1 MKNKMLAAIFLA
13 FSIAAQPAWS
23 HTESGLSEV
32 AKAWLAERRII
43 VFSGQNAYPPF
54 EFIDPASREY
64 SGLNIELIRWIAT
77 ELGFTAVFTPMTL
90 AEAQNAVMDG
100 RADAI
105 TGISRSPGREARF
118 DLSSGMF
125 PIPASIFTRKERS
138 DIHTLR
144 DLEGKRVAIPRG
156 DYTIEYLEGAGLH
169 FDLVYTEDFRSALS
183 LVITGK
189 ADATIGDEQV
199 ILGYIADTQL
209 GDLVRKAS
217 EPLYVGQVYIAV
229 AKGDSIL
236 LSIIDTG
243 IHRARETGTLDTIY
257 RKWTGSSLTR
267 GAVPEKNVRIVGL
280 LVTLAVAL
288 GTGMLAAVY
297 LVKQK
302 IRAMIQDAR
311 ADLEAVVV
319 SLREDNEHLAASNAR
334 LRRDVEERSR
344 LEEEKRRIDAEVAA
358 RRVEEL
364 TRCAI
369 AAALESTQG
378 DKQKSL

>member
-1 MKNKMLAAIFLA
+1 MKNKMLAAILLA
-13 FSIAAQPAWS
+13 FSIATQPAWS
-23 HTESGLSEV
+23 HTETGLSEV
-32 AKAWLAERRII
+32 AKAWLEERRII
-43 VFSGQNAYPPF
+43 VFTGQNAYPPF

-90 AEAQNAVMDG
+90 AEAQNAVLDG
-100 RADAI
+100 HADAI
-105 TGISRSPGREARF
+105 TGISGSPGHEARF

-125 PIPASIFTRKERS
+125 PIPASIFTRKELI
-138 DIHTLR
+138 DVHTLR
-144 DLEGKRVAIPRG
+144 DLEGKRIAIARG
-156 DYTIEYLEGAGLH
+156 EYTIEYLESAGLH
-169 FDLVYTEDFRSALS
+169 LDFVYTDDFRSALA
-183 LVITGK
+183 LVIAGK
-189 ADATIGDEQV
+189 ADATIGDERM
-199 ILGYIADTQL
+199 ILGYMAEMQL
-209 GDLVRKAS
+209 GGLVRKAS
-217 EPLYVGQVYIAV
+217 EPLYVGQVYLAV

-236 LSIIDTG
+236 MSILDAG
-243 IHRARETGTLDTIY
+243 IQRARETGTLDTIY
-257 RKWTGSSLTR
+257 RKWTGSSLAR
-267 GAVPEKNVRIVGL
+267 GAMDEKNIRAIGL
-280 LVTLAVAL
+280 FVTLAVAL
-288 GTGMLAAVY
+288 GTGMLVLAY

-378 DKQKSL
+378 GKEKSP